1 MYGGLLYTI
10 FFMLCVGLLATL
22 IGYPLCSYCWLLPF
36 LPVFIL
42 GPPILRIFTSLSRI
56 LYKYIYSLFKMSF
69 FVFSKIIMHPI
80 SRDYVHVLCVN
91 KMPTGP
97 LSRRVSL
104 VRTIR
109 LSEYQSPYDTPCVLV
124 LLEDDRRTYMEVQR
138 LPDLFAYLVDND
150 YRIHDEITPYILIEP
165 RMDVICMVSQ
175 RVSI

>member
-1 MYGGLLYTI
+1 
-10 FFMLCVGLLATL
+10 
-22 IGYPLCSYCWLLPF
+22 
-36 LPVFIL
+36 
-42 GPPILRIFTSLSRI
+42 
-56 LYKYIYSLFKMSF
+56 MSF

-109 LSEYQSPYDTPCVLV
+109 LSEYQSPHDTPCVLV
-124 LLEDDRRTYMEVQR
+124 ILEEDRHTYMEVQR
-138 LPDLFAYLVDND
+138 LHELFAYLIDND

>member
-1 MYGGLLYTI
+1 MYGDYFTPS
-10 FFMLCVGLLATL
+10 FLCSALAYWLPLLATL
-22 IGYPLCSYCWLLPF
+22 CALIVGYSLFCPSLYLS
-36 LPVFIL
+36 
-42 GPPILRIFTSLSRI
+42 PILRIFTSLSRI

-175 RVSI
+175 MVAI

>member
-1 MYGGLLYTI
+1 
-10 FFMLCVGLLATL
+10 
-22 IGYPLCSYCWLLPF
+22 
-36 LPVFIL
+36 
-42 GPPILRIFTSLSRI
+42 
-56 LYKYIYSLFKMSF
+56 MSF

-109 LSEYQSPYDTPCVLV
+109 LSEYQSPHDTPCVLV
-124 LLEDDRRTYMEVQR
+124 ILEEDRHTYMKVQR
-138 LPDLFAYLVDND
+138 LHELFAYLIDND

-175 RVSI
+175 KVSI

>member
-1 MYGGLLYTI
+1 MYGDYSIPFLL
-10 FFMLCVGLLATL
+10 FMLCVGFLATL
-22 IGYPLCSYCWLLPF
+22 IGYPLRSYCWLLPF

-150 YRIHDEITPYILIEP
+150 YRIHDEITPYIHLQP
-165 RMDVICMVSQ
+165 RMDVICMVL
-175 RVSI
+175 

>member
-1 MYGGLLYTI
+1 MLY
-10 FFMLCVGLLATL
+10 VGFLATL
-22 IGYPLCSYCWLLPF
+22 IGYPLCYYCWFFSLATPFSSSVFLL
-36 LPVFIL
+36 V
-42 GPPILRIFTSLSRI
+42 PPILRIFTSLSRI

-104 VRTIR
+104 VRTKR
-109 LSEYQSPYDTPCVLV
+109 LSEYQSPHDTPCVLV
-124 LLEDDRRTYMEVQR
+124 LLEEDRRTYMEVQR
-138 LPDLFAYLVDND
+138 LHELFAYLTDND

-165 RMDVICMVSQ
+165 RIDVICMVSQ